1 MTLEE
6 AENMATVEGWGGLK
20 DNVGDISGSF
30 ADSAVSVQGLV
41 EKVRDNDKG
50 NAVRA
55 VVRRLRDDS

>member
-1 MTLEE
+1 
-6 AENMATVEGWGGLK
+6 MATVEGWGGLK